1 MLLSDTLPLLLT
13 TCALLLETI
22 NISVGGDGSKERK
35 RILIFVS
42 KSITDCYILYN
53 LNKCNLPVIY

>member
-1 MLLSDTLPLLLT
+1 MLPSDTLPLLLK

-35 RILIFVS
+35 IDVWHQKS
-42 KSITDCYILYN
+42 KSIIDCYPFISAS
-53 LNKCNLPVIY
+53 